1 MTAAGPPSCRCG
13 DDDIFLL
20 RFSVCGRGRS
30 RKRKK
35 KSLLQKNEKQRERK
49 KSEPSE
55 RERESHGLR
64 KTSSPTSLSLPPV
77 LLSFSTFS
85 RAMTA
90 PVASTSTTS
99 LGESLQRACPAA
111 ALSSS
116 SSSSSLQQQQLARH
130 RRHRRRSFS
139 FFMLPALL
147 LLLLFCI
154 ASPTLVLSRSEG
166 APCELWPGE
175 KLPPVYARCGNDR

>member
-1 MTAAGPPSCRCG
+1 MWSREEQKKKEITPSK
-13 DDDIFLL
+13 
-20 RFSVCGRGRS
+20 
-30 RKRKK
+30 KRKAKGEEK
-35 KSLLQKNEKQRERK
+35 KRT
-49 KSEPSE
+49 E
-55 RERESHGLR
+55 RERAREPWTEKNKLSHI
-64 KTSSPTSLSLPPV
+64 SLSSPV

-111 ALSSS
+111 ALSSSSS

-154 ASPTLVLSRSEG
+154 ASPTLVLSRSGG

-175 KLPPVYARCGNDR
+175 KLPPVYARCGNER